1 MRATRLSIEKGTY
14 MAHAIETHNGESFA
28 AFRNE
33 PAWHGLGTVF
43 TDRLSTREML
53 DTAHLSNWDV
63 RLEDTDIPQGYKS
76 VAPYFRV
83 VRTNPITNQ
92 NEILAYV
99 GDKYRTYQNEQL
111 FDFGDALLD
120 GGAEWESAGSIK
132 DGRVV
137 FGSLKI
143 NRELVLDP
151 QVANDKTESYILVTS
166 SHDGSGSITALVTPV
181 RVVCQN
187 TLGIA
192 LQGAK
197 QKFSARHTNGTQ
209 SRVED
214 ARAVLGLADKYFDK
228 FDAMAKELFEAS
240 ITDAQFDKL
249 YEQIYPKSADMSKGA
264 LTLWD
269 KKFDLTR
276 ALYLNAPTN
285 ATITGTKWGALNAL
299 TERIDYYRGKDNEPL
314 SEGMLSAASGFE
326 AGIASE
332 KAKILEA
339 VIAL

>member
-1 MRATRLSIEKGTY
+1 
-14 MAHAIETHNGESFA
+14 MAHAIETHDGVSFA
-28 AFRNE
+28 AFRTT

-43 TDRLSTREML
+43 TERLTTKEML
-53 DTAHLSNWDV
+53 DSAHLSNWNV
-63 RLEDTDIPQGYKS
+63 RLEDIEIPAGYRPVS
-76 VAPYFRV
+76 ENFRV

-111 FDFGDALLD
+111 FDFGDNLLD

-143 NRELVLDP
+143 DRELILDP
-151 QVANDKTESYILVTS
+151 QGANDKTVSYVLVTS

-197 QKFSARHTNGTQ
+197 QKFSARHTQGTT

-214 ARAVLGLADKYFDK
+214 ARQVLGLADKYFTK
-228 FDAMAKELFEAS
+228 FDEVAKDLFQS
-240 ITDAQFDKL
+240 PITNADFDKL
-249 YEQIYPKSADMSKGA
+249 YEAVYPKSKDMTKGA

-276 ALYLNAPTN
+276 GLYVSSPTN
-285 ATITGTKWGALNAL
+285 ANIYGTKWGALNAM
-299 TERIDYYRGKDNEPL
+299 TERIDYYRAENL
-314 SEGMLSAASGFE
+314 SEGMLAAASGFE
-326 AGIASE
+326 AGIAGE
-332 KAKILEA
+332 KARILEA
-339 VIAL
+339 VLAL